1 MSSNYTPWERVQI
14 SRSAERPTSLDYIST
29 IFERYM
35 SLHGDR
41 YFGDDKAIVGGL
53 ASIGGRPVT
62 VIGQQKGRSTKE
74 NIKRNFGMPSPEGYR
89 KSLRL
94 MKQAEKFHRPIINFI
109 DTPGAFPG
117 LEAEEHGQGEAIAYC
132 HRRRRQWWCVG
143 TGCRQQSLDDGKCDL
158 YHSFSGRICIDPL
171 ERWQTCT

>member
-53 ASIGGRPVT
+53 ASIGAVSYTHLTLPTILLV
-62 VIGQQKGRSTKE
+62 
-74 NIKRNFGMPSPEGYR
+74 
-89 KSLRL
+89 
-94 MKQAEKFHRPIINFI
+94 
-109 DTPGAFPG
+109 
-117 LEAEEHGQGEAIAYC
+117 
-132 HRRRRQWWCVG
+132 
-143 TGCRQQSLDDGKCDL
+143 
-158 YHSFSGRICIDPL
+158 
-171 ERWQTCT
+171 

>member
-74 NIKRNFGMPSPEGYR
+74 NIKRNFGMPSPEGYSCLLYTSDAADDLTR
-89 KSLRL
+89 VDLGGR
-94 MKQAEKFHRPIINFI
+94 RII
-109 DTPGAFPG
+109 
-117 LEAEEHGQGEAIAYC
+117 
-132 HRRRRQWWCVG
+132 
-143 TGCRQQSLDDGKCDL
+143 
-158 YHSFSGRICIDPL
+158 
-171 ERWQTCT
+171 

>member
-74 NIKRNFGMPSPEGYR
+74 NIRR
-89 KSLRL
+89 K
-94 MKQAEKFHRPIINFI
+94 I
-109 DTPGAFPG
+109 
-117 LEAEEHGQGEAIAYC
+117 
-132 HRRRRQWWCVG
+132 
-143 TGCRQQSLDDGKCDL
+143 
-158 YHSFSGRICIDPL
+158 GRAL
-171 ERWQTCT
+171 V

>member
-1 MSSNYTPWERVQI
+1 MSSNFTPWERVQI

-74 NIKRNFGMPSPEGYR
+74 NIRRNFGMPSPEGYQ
-89 KSLRL
+89 KIL
-94 MKQAEKFHRPIINFI
+94 KTDE
-109 DTPGAFPG
+109 
-117 LEAEEHGQGEAIAYC
+117 
-132 HRRRRQWWCVG
+132 
-143 TGCRQQSLDDGKCDL
+143 TGREISPSDHPLCRHTRSIL
-158 YHSFSGRICIDPL
+158 
-171 ERWQTCT
+171 WN

>member
-94 MKQAEKFHRPIINFI
+94 MKQAEKFHRPDHSLCRHTRSILWIR
-109 DTPGAFPG
+109 G
-117 LEAEEHGQGEAIAYC
+117 
-132 HRRRRQWWCVG
+132 RRRRSRRGNRKKLIRDVKHQSTDSFYHDRRRRKWWSLG
-143 TGCRQQSLDDGKCDL
+143 YGCWK
-158 YHSFSGRICIDPL
+158 
-171 ERWQTCT
+171 

>member
-94 MKQAEKFHRPIINFI
+94 MKQAEKFHRPMVE
-109 DTPGAFPG
+109 PWLWL
-117 LEAEEHGQGEAIAYC
+117 LEMKCGVWKILHILYC
-132 HRRRRQWWCVG
+132 LQKDLQRFFGKMG
-143 TGCRQQSLDDGKCDL
+143 TGLPKL
-158 YHSFSGRICIDPL
+158 L
-171 ERWQTCT
+171 KL

>member
-62 VIGQQKGRSTKE
+62 VIGQQKGRSTVP
-74 NIKRNFGMPSPEGYR
+74 N
-89 KSLRL
+89 
-94 MKQAEKFHRPIINFI
+94 
-109 DTPGAFPG
+109 
-117 LEAEEHGQGEAIAYC
+117 
-132 HRRRRQWWCVG
+132 
-143 TGCRQQSLDDGKCDL
+143 
-158 YHSFSGRICIDPL
+158 
-171 ERWQTCT
+171 WQTPLSIFPTASRLLSFTPENGIKIRPPQSVCCTTAVAEYLIMYVTTAI

>member
-94 MKQAEKFHRPIINFI
+94 MKQAEKISSSDHSLCRHTRSILWIR
-109 DTPGAFPG
+109 G
-117 LEAEEHGQGEAIAYC
+117 
-132 HRRRRQWWCVG
+132 RRRRSRRGNRKKLIRDVKHQSTDSFYHDRRRRKWWSLG
-143 TGCRQQSLDDGKCDL
+143 YGCWK
-158 YHSFSGRICIDPL
+158 
-171 ERWQTCT
+171 

>member
-53 ASIGGRPVT
+53 ASIGDSHRTAKRTLNQRKYQTKFWNAITRRIQKIPKTDETGREISSSDHSLCRHT
-62 VIGQQKGRSTKE
+62 RS
-74 NIKRNFGMPSPEGYR
+74 ILWIRG
-89 KSLRL
+89 
-94 MKQAEKFHRPIINFI
+94 
-109 DTPGAFPG
+109 
-117 LEAEEHGQGEAIAYC
+117 
-132 HRRRRQWWCVG
+132 RRRRSRRGNRKKLIRDVKHQSTDSFYHDRRRRKWWSLG
-143 TGCRQQSLDDGKCDL
+143 YGCWK
-158 YHSFSGRICIDPL
+158 
-171 ERWQTCT
+171 

>member
-41 YFGDDKAIVGGL
+41 YFGGDKAIVGGL

-62 VIGQQKGRSTKE
+62 VIGQQKDAQPKKISNEILECHHQKDTE
-74 NIKRNFGMPSPEGYR
+74 NP
-89 KSLRL
+89 
-94 MKQAEKFHRPIINFI
+94 
-109 DTPGAFPG
+109 
-117 LEAEEHGQGEAIAYC
+117 
-132 HRRRRQWWCVG
+132 
-143 TGCRQQSLDDGKCDL
+143 
-158 YHSFSGRICIDPL
+158 
-171 ERWQTCT
+171 